1 MLQTKLEP
9 LTSGRRLRI
18 ARLGSG
24 PPVIFLH
31 GYPDNLQI
39 WSELAMRL
47 ADHFEVIAFDW
58 PGMGYSDA
66 WSGGTTPFHMADRL
80 SKILDELAIER
91 ANLVGMDMGGQPA
104 LVFAAQHPERVHHLV
119 VMNSLVLWNEK
130 TSWEI
135 QLLRKYGWNRFIIRN
150 FPLLVFKRA
159 EMTFLPRGMKLPF
172 ELRADLWKSFS
183 QGEVRSFI
191 ARLCAGY
198 QGTLERLPELYK
210 TITCPTLVLW
220 GEHDQHFPPE
230 HARRLHQAIQ
240 GSSLQIIPGAEHWM
254 AWYLADTVAES
265 IGGFMAERLDTAGS
279 LRARNLSAP

>member
-1 MLQTKLEP
+1 MLRTKLEP

-24 PPVIFLH
+24 PPVILLH

-39 WSELAMRL
+39 WSDLAMRL
-47 ADHFEVIAFDW
+47 ADDFEVIAFDW
-58 PGMGYSDA
+58 PGMGNSDD

-80 SKILDELAIER
+80 NKILNELAIER
-91 ANLVGMDMGGQPA
+91 ASLVGMDMGGQPA
-104 LVFAAQHPERVHHLV
+104 LVFAAQHPERMHDLV
-119 VMNSLVLWNEK
+119 VMNSLVLWDEK

-135 QLLRKYGWNRFIIRN
+135 QLLRKYGWNRFFIHN
-150 FPLLVFKRA
+150 FPRLVFKRA

-172 ELRADLWKSFS
+172 ELRADLWRSFS
-183 QGEVRSFI
+183 QSEVRSFI

-210 TITCPTLVLW
+210 SITCPTLVLW

-230 HARRLHQAIQ
+230 HARRLHEAIQ

-254 AWYLADTVAES
+254 AWYLADTVAKS
-265 IGGFMAERLDTAGS
+265 IRGFMAERLDTTGFMPRGS
-279 LRARNLSAP
+279 ALL

>member
-1 MLQTKLEP
+1 MLQTKLES

-18 ARLGSG
+18 ARLGTG
-24 PPVIFLH
+24 PPVVLLH

-39 WSELAMRL
+39 WCELATRL
-47 ADHFEVIAFDW
+47 ADQFEVIAFDW

-66 WSGGTTPFHMADRL
+66 WSGGTTPFHMAERL
-80 SKILDELAIER
+80 IKILDHLGIER
-91 ANLVGMDMGGQPA
+91 ASLVGMDMGGQPA
-104 LVFAAQHPERVHHLV
+104 LVFAAQHPERMHHLV
-119 VMNSLVLWNEK
+119 VMNSLVLWDEK

-150 FPLLVFKRA
+150 FPRLVFKRA
-159 EMTFLPRGMKLPF
+159 EMTFLPRGMKLPV

-183 QGEVRSFI
+183 QSEVRSFI

-210 TITCPTLVLW
+210 MITCPTLVLW
-220 GEHDQHFPPE
+220 GERDQHFPPE
-230 HARRLHQAIQ
+230 HARRLHEAIQ

-254 AWYLADTVAES
+254 AWYMADTVAEAVR
-265 IGGFMAERLDTAGS
+265 GFMAERLVTSGFMPRD
-279 LRARNLSAP
+279 

>member
-159 EMTFLPRGMKLPF
+159 EMT
-172 ELRADLWKSFS
+172 
-183 QGEVRSFI
+183 
-191 ARLCAGY
+191 
-198 QGTLERLPELYK
+198 
-210 TITCPTLVLW
+210 
-220 GEHDQHFPPE
+220 
-230 HARRLHQAIQ
+230 
-240 GSSLQIIPGAEHWM
+240 
-254 AWYLADTVAES
+254 
-265 IGGFMAERLDTAGS
+265 
-279 LRARNLSAP
+279 

>member
-1 MLQTKLEP
+1 MLQTRLEP
-9 LTSGRRLRI
+9 LTSGRHLRI

-80 SKILDELAIER
+80 HKILDELAIER

-119 VMNSLVLWNEK
+119 VMNSLVLWDEK

-150 FPLLVFKRA
+150 FPRLVFKRA

-172 ELRADLWKSFS
+172 ELRADLWRSFS
-183 QGEVRSFI
+183 QSEVRSFI

-230 HARRLHQAIQ
+230 HARRLQEAIQ
-240 GSSLQIIPGAEHWM
+240 GSSLEIIPGGEHWM
-254 AWYLADTVAES
+254 AWYLADAVAES
-265 IGGFMAERLDTAGS
+265 IRGFMAERLDTTGFMPRGTS
-279 LRARNLSAP
+279 VLS

>member
-18 ARLGSG
+18 ARMGSG

-47 ADHFEVIAFDW
+47 ADQFEVIAFDW
-58 PGMGYSDA
+58 PGMGYSDP

-80 SKILDELAIER
+80 HKILDELGIER
-91 ANLVGMDMGGQPA
+91 ASLVGMDMGGQPA
-104 LVFAAQHPERVHHLV
+104 LVFAAQHPERMHHLV
-119 VMNSLVLWNEK
+119 VMNSLVLWDEK

-135 QLLRKYGWNRFIIRN
+135 QVLRKYGWNRFIIRN
-150 FPLLVFKRA
+150 FPRLVFKRA

-172 ELRADLWKSFS
+172 ELRADLWRSFS
-183 QGEVRSFI
+183 QSEVRSFI

-210 TITCPTLVLW
+210 TITCPALVLW

-230 HARRLHQAIQ
+230 HARRLHEAIK
-240 GSSLQIIPGAEHWM
+240 GSTLQIIPGAEHWM
-254 AWYLADTVAES
+254 AWYLPGAVAES
-265 IGGFMAERLDTAGS
+265 IRGFMGERLDTPGEWGE
-279 LRARNLSAP
+279 P

>member
-1 MLQTKLEP
+1 MLQTKLEL
-9 LTSGRRLRI
+9 LTSGQRLRI

-58 PGMGYSDA
+58 PGMGYSDV

-80 SKILDELAIER
+80 HKILDELNIER
-91 ANLVGMDMGGQPA
+91 ASLVGMDMGGQPA
-104 LVFAAQHPERVHHLV
+104 LVFAAQHPERMHNLV
-119 VMNSLVLWNEK
+119 VMNSLVLWDEK

-135 QLLRKYGWNRFIIRN
+135 KLLRKYGWNRFIIRN
-150 FPLLVFKRA
+150 FPRLVFKRA
-159 EMTFLPRGMKLPF
+159 EMTFLPRGMKLPL
-172 ELRADLWKSFS
+172 ELRDDLWRSFS
-183 QGEVRSFI
+183 QSEVRSFI

-198 QGTLERLPELYK
+198 QGTLERLPDLYK
-210 TITCPTLVLW
+210 TITCPVLVLW
-220 GEHDQHFPPE
+220 GEHDQHFPQE
-230 HARRLHQAIQ
+230 HARRLHEAIP

-254 AWYLADTVAES
+254 AWYLADRVAES
-265 IGGFMAERLDTAGS
+265 IRAFMTEKLDTLGS
-279 LRARNLSAP
+279 VI

>member
-24 PPVIFLH
+24 PPVILLH

-39 WSELAMRL
+39 WSELATRL
-47 ADHFEVIAFDW
+47 TDRFEVIAFDW

-80 SKILDELAIER
+80 HKILDELNIER

-104 LVFAAQHPERVHHLV
+104 LVFAAQHPERMHHLV
-119 VMNSLVLWNEK
+119 VMNSLVLWDEK

-150 FPLLVFKRA
+150 FPSLVFKRA

-183 QGEVRSFI
+183 QSEVRSFI

-210 TITCPTLVLW
+210 TITCPALVLW

-230 HARRLHQAIQ
+230 HARRLHEAIQ

-265 IGGFMAERLDTAGS
+265 IRAFMSERLDTAGLTLLGTS
-279 LRARNLSAP
+279 VSP

>member
-1 MLQTKLEP
+1 VILETKLES

-18 ARLGSG
+18 ARLGAG

-47 ADHFEVIAFDW
+47 VDHFEVIAFDW

-80 SKILDELAIER
+80 HQILDELGIER
-91 ANLVGMDMGGQPA
+91 ASRVGRDMGGQPA
-104 LVFAAQHPERVHHLV
+104 LVFAAQHPARVHHLV
-119 VMNSLVLWNEK
+119 VMNSLVLCDEK
-130 TSWEI
+130 PSWEI

-150 FPLLVFKRA
+150 FPRLVFKRA
-159 EMTFLPRGMKLPF
+159 EMTFLPHSVKLPF
-172 ELRADLWKSFS
+172 DVRADLWRSFS
-183 QGEVRSFI
+183 QSEVRAFI

-210 TITCPTLVLW
+210 QITCSTLVLW

-230 HARRLHQAIQ
+230 HARRLHEAIQ

-254 AWYLADTVAES
+254 AWYLADKVAES
-265 IGGFMAERLDTAGS
+265 IREFISERPDATGA
-279 LRARNLSAP
+279 ASALGT

>member
-1 MLQTKLEP
+1 MLQTKLES
-9 LTSGRRLRI
+9 LASGRRLRM
-18 ARLGSG
+18 ARLGAG

-80 SKILDELAIER
+80 HKILDELGIEH

-119 VMNSLVLWNEK
+119 VMNSLVLWDEK

-150 FPLLVFKRA
+150 FPRLVFKRA
-159 EMTFLPRGMKLPF
+159 EMTFLPRGVKLSA
-172 ELRADLWKSFS
+172 ELRADLWRSFS
-183 QGEVRSFI
+183 QSEVRAFI

-210 TITCPTLVLW
+210 KITCPTLVLW
-220 GEHDQHFPPE
+220 GEHDRHFPPE
-230 HARRLHQAIQ
+230 HARRLHEAIQ

-254 AWYLADTVAES
+254 PWYLADRVAES
-265 IGGFMAERLDTAGS
+265 IREFIAESCL
-279 LRARNLSAP
+279 